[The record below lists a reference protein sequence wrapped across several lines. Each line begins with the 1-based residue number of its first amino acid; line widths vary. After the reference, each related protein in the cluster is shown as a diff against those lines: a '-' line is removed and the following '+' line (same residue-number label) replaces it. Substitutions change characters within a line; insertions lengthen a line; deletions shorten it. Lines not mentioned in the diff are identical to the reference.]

1 MLVEYFFLRI
11 KPTVSKSSIEEEY
24 RKMLYAEKLCGSDV
38 SWVRHWNSISF
49 AYFIVLRYWKCQ
61 KNSKQFCIPWTDE
74 AYTSGLPLC
83 SSKIWSRIVTPRVF
97 SKKQLTFFFI
107 TKSQMNKRHDYYVRK
122 LMMSIIDS
130 KGGRWSRKEVYTKRG
145 KSIML
150 VGVKK
155 GRVIIELHYEIN
167 QVIVEKIVNQL
178 FHHNIVKYHHNC
190 VV

>member
-1 MLVEYFFLRI
+1 MRKSCVAPTSPECDIGIPSPSPTSLFWDIESVRKIPSNSVFHEQTKHILVDCHFV
-11 KPTVSKSSIEEEY
+11 P
-24 RKMLYAEKLCGSDV
+24 
-38 SWVRHWNSISF
+38 
-49 AYFIVLRYWKCQ
+49 Q
-61 KNSKQFCIPWTDE
+61 KFDQ
-74 AYTSGLPLC
+74 GLSLL
-83 SSKIWSRIVTPRVF
+83 VF
-97 SKKQLTFFFI
+97 SRRSNSLFFFI